1 MGGGVEGDT
10 RWFFRVNKNFLP
22 ITVTKVRRLAMRP
35 YGCLKKNFRIA
46 GWLFAA
52 SGNRGGQP
60 HRCQFVADFTGNW
73 PGVPRSPDPLGRWSN
88 PWRVPQPLPAG
99 EECLGAGP
107 DGTG

>member
-1 MGGGVEGDT
+1 MARICCSRGVPEDVVEEIGDEAL
-10 RWFFRVNKNFLP
+10 W
-22 ITVTKVRRLAMRP
+22 M
-35 YGCLKKNFRIA
+35 LKKNFRTA
-46 GWLFAA
+46 AWLFAA
-52 SGNRGGQP
+52 SGNGGGQP